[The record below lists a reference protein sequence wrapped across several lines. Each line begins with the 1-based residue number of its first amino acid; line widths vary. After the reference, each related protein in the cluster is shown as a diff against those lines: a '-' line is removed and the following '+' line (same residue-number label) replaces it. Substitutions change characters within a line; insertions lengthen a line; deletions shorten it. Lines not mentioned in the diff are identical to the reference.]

1 MTSTFDDRCPCVPEE
16 QAGAEHIERTAFYLE
31 SCGQS
36 LFAWLHRAAAGG
48 GDHGVLICPPLGHEQ
63 VHSHRTLRHLADR
76 LAAAGFT
83 VLRLDY
89 LGTGDSE
96 GVVEDPQRLA
106 TWQANVHDAAAWLR
120 SVAGCS
126 KISLVGLRLGAAL
139 AVQYAAQHEVENLV
153 LWAPVVK
160 GRRYV
165 RELTALA
172 QTAQMAATDADAGS
186 IEAMGFVYTSEL
198 AADLGKIDL
207 LSCTA
212 RCQHALIAAT
222 SGDGGLLDHLTKQG
236 VAAESAAVSGYNE
249 MMAEPHDTV
258 VPHET
263 LKCITE
269 WMKAKAPPMGAAAVI
284 SPSAL
289 PVTMKTCGV
298 RESIHRF
305 STTPDLFGI
314 MAEPAGRETSL
325 PWIVMLN
332 AGAAYRIGPGRLHVP
347 LARQLAELGYPILRI
362 DINGIGD
369 SVPAD
374 PEKENDAYAAT
385 AFRDVSLVCDYLRAH
400 QPGRPIVL
408 MGLCSGAYVAFQ
420 SAAQLPGPDIIES
433 ILINPLVFFWKEGMI
448 INDTSMD
455 QLVAW
460 REYGR
465 AFFKWSHW
473 KKLLTGK
480 TRTGFTGSIRRF
492 AGHMKPLVH
501 KVGRK
506 LVKSMQPARPAILEQ
521 DVGCGHPARQD
532 LAGDLQRIAA
542 AGRTLA
548 MFVSDNDPGYFL
560 MMYQARRRANQLI
573 KQGRLQC
580 HFIPNAD
587 HTFSTAD
594 ARRRFH
600 LMLIE
605 YLHRRLGTELKEP
618 KTGPERCSPP
628 DVELVHS

>member
-1 MTSTFDDRCPCVPEE
+1 MTPASDDPCPCMPEE
-16 QAGAEHIERTAFYLE
+16 QAGADSIKRTAFYLE

-36 LFAWLHRAAAGG
+36 LFAWLHRAARS

-76 LAAAGFT
+76 LASEGFT
-83 VLRLDY
+83 VLRPDY

-106 TWQANVHDAAAWLR
+106 TWQSNVDDAAAWLR
-120 SVAGCS
+120 SVAGCR

-139 AVQYAAQHEVENLV
+139 AAQYAAQHEVENLV

-165 RELTALA
+165 RELSALA

-186 IEAMGFVYTSEL
+186 IEAMGFVYTREM

-207 LSCTA
+207 LSCTP

-236 VAAESAAVSGYNE
+236 VAAESVAVSGYNE
-249 MMAEPHDTV
+249 MMAEPHDAV
-258 VPHET
+258 VPHEA
-263 LKCITE
+263 LRSITG
-269 WMKAKAPPMGAAAVI
+269 WMKAKAPPMGAAAAL
-284 SPSAL
+284 SPSAV
-289 PVTMKTCGV
+289 VTAMQTSGV
-298 RESIHRF
+298 RESIHRI
-305 STTPDLFGI
+305 SRAPDLFGV

-325 PWIVMLN
+325 PWLVIAN
-332 AGAAYRIGPGRLHVP
+332 AGAAHHVGPGRLHVP
-347 LARQLAELGYPILRI
+347 LARQLAELGYPSLRV

-369 SVPAD
+369 SVAAD
-374 PEKENDAYAAT
+374 PERENDAYAAT
-385 AFRDVSLVCDYLRAH
+385 AFRDVSLVCDYLRTR

-420 SAAQLPGPDIIES
+420 SAAQLADPAIIES

-448 INDTSMD
+448 INDTSLD

-460 REYGR
+460 REY
-465 AFFKWSHW
+465 AVALFKWSHW

-480 TRTGFTGSIRRF
+480 TRTGFTGSIKRF
-492 AGHMKPLVH
+492 AGHLKPLVH
-501 KVGRK
+501 KVGST
-506 LVKSMQPARPAILEQ
+506 LVKSVQPARPSALEQ
-521 DVGCGHPARQD
+521 DMGCGHPERQD

-573 KQGRLQC
+573 RQGRLQC

-600 LMLIE
+600 RMLSE
-605 YLHRRLGTELKEP
+605 YLHRRFGAVP
-618 KTGPERCSPP
+618 HPEESKNSGEG
-628 DVELVHS
+628 VLLASSLSS